1 MIFRRRR
8 DKYSIRLKYVR
19 LLYDLKHLQNRIKVY
34 IARLEDRVE
43 RLRIKMKEL
52 NDDKVRRE
60 YVKLLNTYMN
70 LVSKLKVVDT
80 ALEHLMLRVE
90 TLSLLDSISLQVGMI
105 KSLLSRVRGY
115 VKGLPDVELIIED
128 LIERATELMGD
139 FGNIKIELN
148 VNIEDEARKIIEA
161 ASATYKRRNET

>member
-1 MIFRRRR
+1 LIFRRRR

>member
-1 MIFRRRR
+1 LIFRRRR

-148 VNIEDEARKIIEA
+148 ENIEDEARKIIEA